1 MTAMS
6 IARDTARQEG
16 NEVGLKMS
24 VLTILN
30 GAVVF
35 YNDDDSGYA
44 STNDGSSITLD
55 AGDKFA
61 GIAAETK
68 TNSGAAGSERIKV
81 YQRGTFLLPFS
92 SGDSIG
98 EADKGAIVY
107 VNNTTDNN
115 EVSKAQDGGVDI
127 AIGIIVDMGPSA
139 NTAWV
144 KIDNAIGNVAA

>member
-1 MTAMS
+1 MVA
-6 IARDTARQEG
+6 
-16 NEVGLKMS
+16 LKMS

-44 STNDGSSITLD
+44 STNDGSTITLD

-68 TNSGAAGSERIKV
+68 TNSGAAGSERIQV

-92 SGDSIG
+92 AGDSIA
-98 EADKGAIVY
+98 EADKGCDVF

-127 AIGIIVDMGPSA
+127 KIGVMVDMGPTA

-144 KIDNAIGNVAA
+144 KIDGCIGNVAA